1 MYYFHY
7 EEMKSLLTVQ
17 ETAKVL
23 GVSEQTVYR
32 LIHSEELPTVK
43 IRFRFKIKAAD
54 LEKYVNRK

>member
-1 MYYFHY
+1 MYGN
-7 EEMKSLLTVQ
+7 
-17 ETAKVL
+17 AKVL

-32 LIHSEELPTVK
+32 LIHSEELPAVK